1 MTATRPRQPRP
12 PDEPAAS
19 DTGLGRFLARAAA
32 LTALLT
38 AAGALL
44 GLVRDQTIAHLFGA
58 GSGTDAFLVAWTLPE
73 LAATLLI
80 EDAMALLLVPA
91 FSLALARRAAAA
103 PAAAAPDGAP
113 VAGESGP
120 GAPAAT
126 GPVAGTGGPGAAD
139 PVRELVAGT
148 LPRLCLALLAAT
160 ALLVAAAPA
169 LVRALAP
176 GLDDP
181 ALAVDC
187 TRLTALTVLAFGL
200 AGYLSAALRAHRCFA
215 PPAAI
220 YAVYNLAI
228 IAVVILC
235 HAWLGVRAAALGVA
249 LGGAL
254 MALVQLP
261 FVLSRLPRAARPGS
275 RRSRER
281 RPRERR
287 PRARRRGAR
296 PALLGFGLLA
306 PVIVCCLGRQSQ
318 VLVERHLASGL
329 PAGAISHLNYAQKV
343 AQMPMVLSLM
353 ICTVTFPVVARALAD
368 GARDRAARRVER
380 DLHLAAAVVL
390 LGSAYVLACAPQII
404 ELLFQRGAFSPADT
418 GATASVM
425 RVYALGLLG
434 HSLAGALV
442 RPFFSTARPTWYPAT
457 AMAAGLGVTA
467 VGGALA
473 AAPLGVHGI
482 AAANAAGISLTAI
495 LLLHG
500 LGTRVVPIAVRR
512 TVGGLARL
520 LAAAALAALA
530 GWAVAAACP
539 YPLAAAAA
547 GGAAVLA
554 VFTGAALALRAPEIP
569 QLVAAARHRIGPGR
583 TRRGQTT
590 GSRAD
595 SPEEPAAAPDTANH
609 SSRTTSRR
617 RQ

>member
-1 MTATRPRQPRP
+1 MTATRPRHPRP
-12 PDEPAAS
+12 PDEPAAP

-91 FSLALARRAAAA
+91 FSLALARRAAAGPAAA
-103 PAAAAPDGAP
+103 PAADAPPDGAP
-113 VAGESGP
+113 AAGE
-120 GAPAAT
+120 PAA
-126 GPVAGTGGPGAAD
+126 GEPGPGAAD

-160 ALLVAAAPA
+160 ALLFVAAPA
-169 LVRALAP
+169 LVHALAP

-181 ALAVDC
+181 GLAVDC

-261 FVLSRLPRAARPGS
+261 FVLRRLPRAARP
-275 RRSRER
+275 R

-296 PALLGFGLLA
+296 QALLGFGLLA
-306 PVIVCCLGRQSQ
+306 PVVVCCLGRQSQ

-368 GARDRAARRVER
+368 GAQGRAVRRVER

-404 ELLFQRGAFSPADT
+404 ELLFQRGAFGPADT

-473 AAPLGVHGI
+473 AEQLGVHGI
-482 AAANAAGISLTAI
+482 AAANAAGITLTAG

-539 YPLAAAAA
+539 HPLAAAAA
-547 GGAAVLA
+547 GGAVVLA

-569 QLVAAARHRIGPGR
+569 QLVAAARHRIGRGR
-583 TRRGQTT
+583 TTPDRTTPDRTTPDRTARG
-590 GSRAD
+590 RAD
-595 SPEEPAAAPDTANH
+595 DPGERAAAPGTSNH